1 MKILVCTA
9 SKHGAT
15 AQIGEAIATRLSS
28 VGHDVITRDPAAVRD
43 LDGVDA
49 VVLGSAVYAGHWL
62 KPARELIERMGTQL
76 AERPVWLFSSGPVG
90 NPPKPEEDAVDVAG
104 AVARTG
110 AVEHRVFAGLVDT
123 AQLSLAERAMVRAFR
138 AAVGDFRDWDQITAW
153 AGKIDTQL
161 RAARSSGQ

>member
-1 MKILVCTA
+1 MKVLISTA

-15 AQIGEAIATRLSS
+15 AQIGEAIANSLSS
-28 VGHDVITRDPAAVRD
+28 AGHDVITREPSAVHD

-62 KPARELIERMGTQL
+62 KPALELIDRIGPQL

-90 NPPKPEEDAVDVAG
+90 KPPKPEEDAVDVAV
-104 AVARTG
+104 AVATTG
-110 AVEHRVFAGLVDT
+110 AVEHRVFAGQVDKS
-123 AQLSLAERAMVRAFR
+123 QLSLAERAMVRAFR

-153 AGKIDTQL
+153 AGQIDTQL
-161 RAARSSGQ
+161 RAARS